1 MSQNITLVLASSS
14 PRRKELLA
22 LGGWMFTIAPAEIDE
37 TPLPEEEPRQYV
49 LRMAENKARVVSARQ
64 HSDDLVIGA
73 DTIVVDTLEK
83 KEQIL
88 GKPTDAA
95 EAAAMLR
102 QLRGHQHIVYTALAI
117 LRMSDSRLLTDL
129 CATQV
134 PMRNYSDQE
143 IDAYIATGDP
153 LDKAGAYAIQHV
165 DFNPVVNLRGCYANV
180 VGLPLCHLTRT
191 MLKFG
196 IQPASDVPGACQAD
210 LRYQCPVYQQVL
222 RGDY

>member
-1 MSQNITLVLASSS
+1 LSQKITLVLASSS

-22 LGGWMFTIAPAEIDE
+22 LGGWMFSIAPAEIDE

-49 LRMAENKARVVSARQ
+49 LRMAENKARAVSARQ
-64 HSDDLVIGA
+64 HSADVVIGA
-73 DTIVVDTLEK
+73 DTIVVDSPQN

-95 EAAAMLR
+95 NAAAMLR
-102 QLRGHQHIVYTALAI
+102 QLRGHQHVVYTAIAV
-117 LRMSDSRLLTDL
+117 LRISDSRLLTDL
-129 CATQV
+129 CATRV
-134 PMRNYSDQE
+134 PMRDYSDQE
-143 IDAYIATGDP
+143 IDSYVATRDP

-165 DFNPVVNLRGCYANV
+165 DFNPVVNLQGCYANV

-196 IQPASDVPGACQAD
+196 IQPEVDIASACQAA
-210 LRYQCPVYQQVL
+210 LGYRCPVFQQVL
-222 RGDY
+222 RGSF